1 MRTIFSAFDWLLSQR
16 IQNHSANE
24 QQQLC
29 MLGSAHFFASHS
41 FALSLT
47 PITHTHTHTFIHSLT
62 RSLVHLPAQHTRI
75 VTNNVFPLSELFFVV
90 FTFILFFAW
99 HPCAPYTTHLK
110 PQHCEISVN
119 FDYIFRVAFNS
130 VYNRISSFSIIK
142 ILCIVI

>member
-29 MLGSAHFFASHS
+29 MLRSAHFFASHS
-41 FALSLT
+41 FTLSLT
-47 PITHTHTHTFIHSLT
+47 PITHTHTHTLSFTHSLV
-62 RSLVHLPAQHTRI
+62 RSFICRHNIHGQLQIMSFRFQNYFSLCLHL
-75 VTNNVFPLSELFFVV
+75 FSFL
-90 FTFILFFAW
+90 
-99 HPCAPYTTHLK
+99 APYTTHLK

-130 VYNRISSFSIIK
+130 VHNRISSFSIIK